1 MAGFDAYTST
11 SRDWNPTW
19 WRLSDPPPIYLMSDC
34 LKMVRVNAEL
44 VATEVING
52 RSARQVPIVV
62 CHPRH
67 PVHQQGAALTLDLPV
82 APLN

>member
-1 MAGFDAYTST
+1 
-11 SRDWNPTW
+11 
-19 WRLSDPPPIYLMSDC
+19 MSDC